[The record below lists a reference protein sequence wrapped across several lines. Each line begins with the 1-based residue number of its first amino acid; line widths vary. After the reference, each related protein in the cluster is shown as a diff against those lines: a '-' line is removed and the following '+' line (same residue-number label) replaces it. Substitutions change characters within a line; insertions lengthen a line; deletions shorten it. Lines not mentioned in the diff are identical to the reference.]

1 MTQKKGLRWSD
12 AFLPV
17 VVIGV
22 AFAYIYY
29 VLHHPMDSM
38 VRNFLTSPLIV
49 RCLYQHLYLILISS
63 ALAICTSVPLGI
75 LLTRPKLK
83 FLCPYIVGVVNIC
96 QTIPSFAVIAL
107 FVTILGIGAKTAIFA
122 LWIYSLL
129 PILNNTIAGI
139 NGVDPA
145 IIDSAR
151 GMGMTK
157 SRILRKVE
165 LPLSMP
171 VIMAGIRTAVVINV
185 ATAVIAAYVGGGG
198 LGDIIIAGK
207 NINRWQ
213 VLVCGAGL
221 ATLIALLFDH
231 ILGIVERLLTESH

>member
-1 MTQKKGLRWSD
+1 MTSKNRLSWRD
-12 AFLPV
+12 VRLPIAV
-17 VVIGV
+17 IVIGLV
-22 AFAYIYY
+22 YGIY
-29 VLHHPMDSM
+29 VINNPMDNM
-38 VRNFLTSPLIV
+38 VANFLTVPLI
-49 RCLYQHLYLILISS
+49 LTSLKQHIYLIVVSS
-63 ALAICTSVPLGI
+63 VLAICTAVPLGI
-75 LLTRPKLK
+75 ILTRPLFRK
-83 FLCPYIVGVVNIC
+83 FSSFVVGIVNLC

-107 FVTILGIGAKTAIFA
+107 FVGILGIGSKTAIFA

-145 IIDSAR
+145 VIDSAK

-157 SRILRKVE
+157 TRTLFKIE
-165 LPLSMP
+165 LPLAIP

-213 VLVCGAGL
+213 VLLLGAGY
-221 ATLIALLFDH
+221 ATLIALFFDH
-231 ILGIVERLLTESH
+231 ILGVVERLLVDD